1 MKKEEYLQKAIA
13 VHGNKYDYS
22 LLPDEVSTKQKYDFI
37 CPLHGIFNQKAGNH
51 IYGKHTECPECGKL
65 RGANKQTT
73 HGVGEMFE
81 NEYGKYEII
90 KRIYGKRAIVRFLET
105 RTEVEDT
112 ICNIRNLRVKDH
124 SNPII
129 LGVGYIGKRRNSN
142 VAISKNKAYRTWHN
156 MLLRCYSIENQKL
169 HPTYSDCYVCKEW
182 HNFSVFEQWYNEN
195 CIDDFYLDKDILF
208 KGNKEYAP
216 EKCCFVPNEINVLF
230 TKRQNCRGLLPIGV
244 VYTESKKKYKVSFSR
259 DGKRFYV
266 GCYDTPEAAFQ
277 AYKKA
282 KEEWI
287 KELAN
292 KWKDKLKPNVYEA
305 LMNYQVEITD

>member
-1 MKKEEYLQKAIA
+1 M
-13 VHGNKYDYS
+13 NKV
-22 LLPDEVSTKQKYDFI
+22 EVKVGDRFYHK
-37 CPLHGIFNQKAGNH
+37 LHGWYEIIELLSTQRVKIRFDNTKNEV
-51 IYGKHTECPECGKL
+51 ECSKYHCVDCKISDK
-65 RGANKQTT
+65 RSAYFHQ
-73 HGVGEMFE
+73 VGETYE
-81 NEYGKYEII
+81 NKYGKYEII
-90 KRIYGKRAIVRFLET
+90 QILKYKKAIVRFLDT
-105 RTEVEDT
+105 GTEVEAT
-112 ICNIRNLRVKDH
+112 IGNIRNGRVKDFCK
-124 SNPII
+124 PII
-129 LGVGYIGKRRNSN
+129 DGVGYVGNKKNMNLSP
-142 VAISKNKAYRTWHN
+142 SKNKAYNVWKN
-156 MLLRCYSIENQKL
+156 MILRCYNEENQKL

-195 CIDDFYLDKDILF
+195 FIDDFYLDKDILF

-266 GCYDTPEAAFQ
+266 GCYDTPEEAFQ

-282 KEEWI
+282 KEDWI
-287 KELAN
+287 KEVAN

-305 LMNYQVEITD
+305 LMNYQVEIDD